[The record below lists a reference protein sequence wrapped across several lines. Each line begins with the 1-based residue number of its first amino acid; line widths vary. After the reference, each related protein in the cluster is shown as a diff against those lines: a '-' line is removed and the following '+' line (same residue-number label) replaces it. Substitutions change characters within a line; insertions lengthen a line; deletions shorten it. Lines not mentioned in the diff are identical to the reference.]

1 MNILIVDDNS
11 NNRMMIKLVLEDYQ
25 ENKNISFDIEEAT
38 DGQEAIDIC
47 KDKHFDIVYMDI
59 MMPNVDG
66 IEATKIIKEKFP
78 KMMIIAVSAVD
89 DVDRMKLILNNGAE
103 DYIPK
108 PINTDIFVSRLINYI
123 AIINY
128 REHMM
133 HNINKIN
140 VYTSKVF
147 SKYTRFMINSENALA
162 EFWECFLFATNKKYD
177 GLSDVVRT
185 AFSIAETQLKFLKQC
200 DIYVEESE
208 QFQYFSIKN
217 MDKMPEKVVKL
228 IISRSDSDLE
238 YKIEGDTLS
247 FKLYKVNTIKDEEYE
262 IESNTAVE
270 NEPVNL
276 DKTNSTQEIN
286 KVESK
291 GFKKSKEK
299 LEVFNYIE
307 PDDMVDLKEYVSKLN
322 SLMLIAGSG
331 DLQDEE
337 VVEIYS
343 YLERIGGL
351 LSSYSEVYSISAA
364 LSSLASDMSN
374 HKDEFIQNSESL
386 GPMCKAFAN
395 DMSSWVEMSFT
406 TGAPSIDFMNDTIVV
421 NCQTISSMLTMQNS
435 TSDDIGDM
443 DDIFDF

>member
-25 ENKNISFDIEEAT
+25 ENENISFDIKEAT

-47 KDKHFDIVYMDI
+47 QNNHFDIVYMDI

-108 PINTDIFVSRLINYI
+108 PINTDIFISRLSNYI
-123 AIINY
+123 AINNY
-128 REHMM
+128 REHLM

-147 SKYTRFMINSENALA
+147 SKYTRFMITSENALA

-185 AFSIAETQLKFLKQC
+185 AFSIAETQLKFFKHC

-217 MDKMPEKVVKL
+217 MEKMPKKVVKL
-228 IISRSDSDLE
+228 IISRSDSDLD

-247 FKLYKVNTIKDEEYE
+247 FKLYKINTIRDEEYE
-262 IESNTAVE
+262 IESNTETKSKPIALKE
-270 NEPVNL
+270 VNQV
-276 DKTNSTQEIN
+276 TST
-286 KVESK
+286 K
-291 GFKKSKEK
+291 FKKSKK
-299 LEVFNYIE
+299 NLVVFDYIE
-307 PDDMVDLKEYVSKLN
+307 PEDMIDLKEYASNLN
-322 SLMLIAGSG
+322 SLMLIAGGG
-331 DLQDEE
+331 DLNDEE
-337 VVEIYS
+337 VDEIYG
-343 YLERIGGL
+343 YLEKIGAL
-351 LSSYSEVYSISAA
+351 LSSYPEVYSISVA

-395 DMSSWVEMSFT
+395 DMSSWIDMSFT
-406 TGAPSIDFMNDTIVV
+406 SGAPSIDFMNDTIVV
-421 NCQTISSMLTMQNS
+421 NCQTISSMLTMQNT
-435 TSDDIGDM
+435 TSDDAGDM